1 MKPAP
6 PSQHGR
12 PAVDNNEPVGRFFT
26 DSIRAANAVCQGRR
40 GMPKSPDC
48 AAVVARETLI
58 KQHFDV
64 QISES

>member
-1 MKPAP
+1 M
-6 PSQHGR
+6 
-12 PAVDNNEPVGRFFT
+12 DNQPIGRFFT
-26 DSIRAANAVCQGRR
+26 DPNAVCQGRR

-64 QISES
+64 QISKS